1 MRKYISPLSVLFSLI
16 VFGIIMFIIAA
27 VFTTSCQSKTVKTTT
42 TTQIDR
48 TVIGTVQTIDSYSD
62 YSILHFDNNVN
73 IEVTNSSLNN
83 WWYGHMFGQ
92 VATYQLQ
99 GVGMSFD
106 DGYHEF
112 NLVGFQIGQAII
124 QK

>member
-1 MRKYISPLSVLFSLI
+1 MKPQKLFIMALLICSLL
-16 VFGIIMFIIAA
+16 IASCGNI
-27 VFTTSCQSKTVKTTT
+27 TTST
-42 TTQIDR
+42 TTQTIDR
-48 TVIGTVQTIDSYSD
+48 TVIGTVQTIDSYSN

-73 IEVTNSSLNN
+73 IEVTNASLQN
-83 WWYGHMFGQ
+83 WWVGHMFGQ

-99 GVGMSFD
+99 GVGMIFD

-124 QK
+124 GGSK